1 MMIMPMIIMVNSSS
15 TISIRM
21 IIAVPAITMIAS
33 SSTSTCWLIID
44 MPIIGFTAII
54 ARRSRTGI
62 YI

>member
-1 MMIMPMIIMVNSSS
+1 MMIIMMTSSS
-15 TISIRM
+15 TISTRM
-21 IIAVPAITMIAS
+21 IIAVPMIAS
-33 SSTSTCWLIID
+33 GSTSTCWLIIG

>member
-1 MMIMPMIIMVNSSS
+1 MMIIMMTSS
-15 TISIRM
+15 TISTRM
-21 IIAVPAITMIAS
+21 IIAVPMITMIAS

-54 ARRSRTGI
+54 ARRSRTGT

>member
-1 MMIMPMIIMVNSSS
+1 MMIIMMTSSS

-21 IIAVPAITMIAS
+21 IIAVPMITMIAS
-33 SSTSTCWLIID
+33 SSTITCWLIID

-54 ARRSRTGI
+54 ARRSRTGT